1 MNKVQDSPCQN
12 RKRRHVWGVCQD
24 RGRKSQHGHRH
35 WQGSGQLL
43 GGGPGRNC
51 CGNHLGLHNWICYKV
66 SYDTQVPKSLN
77 LFSIIRFSNHA
88 RVLEPLF
95 VFTMAYLSYLT
106 AEIFHMSGILAITFC
121 GITMKNYVE
130 RNVATKS
137 QTTIKYAIKML
148 SSSSETIIFMF
159 LGVATIHD
167 NHNWNW
173 WFVTFTIIF
182 CTLFRF
188 DVNYFKL
195 LSKSHSSM

>member
-1 MNKVQDSPCQN
+1 M
-12 RKRRHVWGVCQD
+12 
-24 RGRKSQHGHRH
+24 
-35 WQGSGQLL
+35 
-43 GGGPGRNC
+43 
-51 CGNHLGLHNWICYKV
+51 
-66 SYDTQVPKSLN
+66 
-77 LFSIIRFSNHA
+77 FSIIRFSNHA

-195 LSKSHSSM
+195 LLKSHRCKFHHQFYLLCYVPGFSVSLSWLVWPISTGFTSWELLTSLL